1 MMRRLAVL
9 FFAACASMG
18 VMAQNSLSFDP
29 SSGRKASLTFHDGSM
44 VNYVAYER
52 LFYVANVEDST
63 YQYLNVFVPDGAT
76 QQSPIFLRTYVGGYM
91 ASEAS
96 LPQAVQTLSAL
107 SLSKTCLPLS
117 RHSLLSLSCI
127 KA

>member
-1 MMRRLAVL
+1 MRRLAVL

-52 LFYVANVEDST
+52 LFYGTTLEDST
-63 YQYLNVFVPDGAT
+63 DQYLNVFVPAGAT
-76 QQSPIFLRTYVGGYM
+76 QQSPIFLRTYVGVYM
-91 ASEAS
+91 AS
-96 LPQAVQTLSAL
+96 
-107 SLSKTCLPLS
+107 
-117 RHSLLSLSCI
+117 
-127 KA
+127 

>member
-1 MMRRLAVL
+1 MRRLAVL

-76 QQSPIFLRTYVGGYM
+76 
-91 ASEAS
+91 
-96 LPQAVQTLSAL
+96 
-107 SLSKTCLPLS
+107 
-117 RHSLLSLSCI
+117 LLSSRPYSFVRMSGGIWHPKQACRRRAMPPAGL
-127 KA
+127 